1 MKKAKVIFR
10 VFSTLFLPLYS
21 LMILLYFE
29 QITEE
34 EDPLALLLDQGMI
47 GLGFVFMTMQ
57 VFMQA
62 FVGKVDEGVI
72 GPTRRALLRRT
83 FPVGLV
89 IWFTLEVVL
98 GYWWCLVTGAN
109 PLTAHTPFVVMFLGF
124 NVAQFWSLK
133 TLGVFGSAGESELVG
148 REGSDGIP

>member
-1 MKKAKVIFR
+1 MKKAKIVFR
-10 VFSTLFLPLYS
+10 VFSTLFLPLYF
-21 LMILLYFE
+21 LMILMYFN

-34 EDPLALLLDQGMI
+34 EDSLTLLLDEGMI
-47 GLGFVFMTMQ
+47 GLGFIFMTMQ

-62 FVGKVDEGVI
+62 FVGRVDESEL

-98 GYWWCLVTGAN
+98 GYWWCFVTGAN

-124 NVAQFWSLK
+124 NSAQFWSLK
-133 TLGVFGSAGESELVG
+133 KLGVLGPA
-148 REGSDGIP
+148 R